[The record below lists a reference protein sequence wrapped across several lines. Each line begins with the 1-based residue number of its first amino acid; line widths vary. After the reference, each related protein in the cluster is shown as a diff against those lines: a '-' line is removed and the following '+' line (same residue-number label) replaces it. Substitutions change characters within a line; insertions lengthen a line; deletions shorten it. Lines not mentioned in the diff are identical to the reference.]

1 MHSLLFNGFL
11 CCVRNAQRWNVVLCR
26 YVCNVYAISCWCD
39 HKWEPD
45 WKSMVQMKF
54 VWMNVSEQ
62 TEPSLMPLSVGFMSI
77 YDLQTW
83 ILWIPFK
90 RCHLFVECAPFLL
103 PDKTR
108 MLHKGCTFN
117 LTVTWCYSVQPW
129 WNIVAINSGV
139 YPLSFCDNANCC
151 CNSGTNWAF
160 TFKHGDRAGF
170 LFRAIFAIV
179 ESRIPGLNIN
189 PQKSGLNVMAQ
200 RITLDFSF
208 ITVNIITLYSMVCR
222 EQIVW

>member
-1 MHSLLFNGFL
+1 MRAWLKIDGANEI
-11 CCVRNAQRWNVVLCR
+11 CVNECKWTNRTEFD
-26 YVCNVYAISCWCD
+26 AIERRFYEHLWLAN
-39 HKWEPD
+39 
-45 WKSMVQMKF
+45 
-54 VWMNVSEQ
+54 MNIMDSIQ
-62 TEPSLMPLSVGFMSI
+62 T
-77 YDLQTW
+77 
-83 ILWIPFK
+83 
-90 RCHLFVECAPFLL
+90 CHLFVECAPFLL

-170 LFRAIFAIV
+170 LFRAFCAIV
-179 ESRIPGLNIN
+179 KSRIPGLNIN
-189 PQKSGLNVMAQ
+189 SQKSGLNVMAQ
-200 RITLDFSF
+200 KITLDFSF
-208 ITVNIITLYSMVCR
+208 ITVNIITLYLMVCR